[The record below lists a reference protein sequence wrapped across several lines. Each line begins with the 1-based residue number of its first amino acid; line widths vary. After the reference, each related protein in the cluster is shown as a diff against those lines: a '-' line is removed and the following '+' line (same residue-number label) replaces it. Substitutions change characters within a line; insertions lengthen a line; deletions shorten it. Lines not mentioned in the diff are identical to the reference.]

1 MTTQGVARDLRA
13 ERLALARSPSWR
25 RRGGD
30 RRREL
35 TGLVESWLADLWAG
49 AVDSPGPGA
58 VGPGVV
64 LGTAGVALAAVGSLA
79 RGEAGPASDVD
90 LVLLHDGHSAG
101 CAKAADLAQL
111 ADRLWYPVWD
121 SGIRLDHSVR
131 TPAQCRDVGARDLVA
146 GIGLLDLRVLAGDG
160 ELVAATRARLLEDWR
175 AAARRRLP
183 DLLRALAERAERYGD
198 AAFLLEPDLKE
209 CRGGLRDVT
218 MLRALTASWLA
229 DRPHEPVD
237 RAREVLLDVRDALQ
251 VVTGRPTDTLLLA
264 EQDEVADLLGADD
277 ADHLLTQVSQAAR
290 TIGYAVDITVR
301 RARQALPSR
310 RPRLRSGQRPGPQH
324 GLRGTRGPRLRPLGD
339 GLVEHDGEVV
349 LGAGVRPSDDP
360 VLAIRAAATAAR
372 HGLPLSP
379 VTVAHLATKS
389 GPIRRPW
396 PDGAREAFLELL
408 STGPALVPVWE
419 ALDLAGLTSAWIPGW
434 AAVRSRPQR
443 NAVHRHTVDR
453 HLVETVVRA
462 SARLREVDRPD
473 LLLLAA
479 LLHDIGKLP
488 GATDHSAV
496 GAPLARRA
504 AQALGLGVADVDV
517 VERLVREHLTL
528 IELATRRDPD
538 DPGTVEA
545 VVAAVGGRAD
555 LLDLLRTLTEA
566 DARAA
571 GPAAWTAWRARLVDD
586 LVARARVVLT
596 GGPVPVPA
604 PLSQREN
611 ELLARVRGGT
621 EPQVDVAPLDGMHVV
636 TVLARDRLGLFGD
649 VAGLLAAQGLS
660 VRSALVRTVGLVA
673 VDTWWVGSPHGDL
686 PVSATL
692 LTSLR
697 RMAAGDRGVLDRL
710 ARRDAAYR
718 PPRGAPARPRAVLV
732 PGASRTA
739 TVVEVRA
746 SDRPALLHTL
756 GRSLGG
762 CGVDIRSAHVAT
774 HAGQAVDTLYLAE
787 PAGGPVAPGRVAGV
801 LAAMVRAATAPSGQ

>member
-1 MTTQGVARDLRA
+1 MTKQGVARDLRA

-35 TGLVESWLADLWAG
+35 AGLVESWLADLWAG
-49 AVDSPGPGA
+49 AVDAP
-58 VGPGVV
+58 
-64 LGTAGVALAAVGSLA
+64 GTAGVALAAVGSLA
-79 RGEAGPASDVD
+79 RGEAGPASDLD
-90 LVLLHDGHSAG
+90 LVLLHDGRSAG
-101 CAKAADLAQL
+101 RAEPADLARL

-121 SGIRLDHSVR
+121 SGIRLDHCVR

-183 DLLRALAERAERYGD
+183 ELLRALAERAERYGD
-198 AAFLLEPDLKE
+198 AAHLLEPDLKE

-218 MLRALTASWLA
+218 VLRALTASWLA

-237 RAREVLLDVRDALQ
+237 RARGVLLDVRDALQ

-290 TIGYAVDITVR
+290 TIGYAVDVTVR

-310 RPRLRSGQRPGPQH
+310 RPRPGPGPGRQ
-324 GLRGTRGPRLRPLGD
+324 GLRGARRPRLRPLGD

-349 LGAGVRPSDDP
+349 LGAGVRPADDP
-360 VLAIRAAATAAR
+360 VLALRAAATAAR

-379 VTVAHLATKS
+379 VTVTHLATEG
-389 GPIRRPW
+389 GPIPRPW

-434 AAVRSRPQR
+434 AGVRSRPQR

-462 SARLREVDRPD
+462 AAVLREVERPD

-496 GAPLARRA
+496 VRRW
-504 AQALGLGVADVDV
+504 L
-517 VERLVREHLTL
+517 
-528 IELATRRDPD
+528 
-538 DPGTVEA
+538 
-545 VVAAVGGRAD
+545 GGR
-555 LLDLLRTLTEA
+555 
-566 DARAA
+566 
-571 GPAAWTAWRARLVDD
+571 P
-586 LVARARVVLT
+586 
-596 GGPVPVPA
+596 
-604 PLSQREN
+604 
-611 ELLARVRGGT
+611 
-621 EPQVDVAPLDGMHVV
+621 
-636 TVLARDRLGLFGD
+636 
-649 VAGLLAAQGLS
+649 
-660 VRSALVRTVGLVA
+660 
-673 VDTWWVGSPHGDL
+673 
-686 PVSATL
+686 
-692 LTSLR
+692 
-697 RMAAGDRGVLDRL
+697 
-710 ARRDAAYR
+710 R
-718 PPRGAPARPRAVLV
+718 PWG
-732 PGASRTA
+732 
-739 TVVEVRA
+739 
-746 SDRPALLHTL
+746 
-756 GRSLGG
+756 
-762 CGVDIRSAHVAT
+762 
-774 HAGQAVDTLYLAE
+774 
-787 PAGGPVAPGRVAGV
+787 
-801 LAAMVRAATAPSGQ
+801 